1 MNAHFGSAGHLLKR
15 LFFSVL
21 PAKKSNAS
29 DELLSLLNSIE
40 LSLFNAQKRID
51 KNHSFRNVKKLIA
64 SSETTP
70 APDLLVACALHDV
83 GKIQSRFGLTGRVL
97 ATCVASVVG
106 LRRIDAWSRKSPK
119 SLSHRIAVYVRH
131 PEIGA
136 NLLMEAQSNRIAIVW
151 ARDHHKRLDESTLDP
166 SLFIILSEADRA

>member
-1 MNAHFGSAGHLLKR
+1 MCIR
-15 LFFSVL
+15 
-21 PAKKSNAS
+21 
-29 DELLSLLNSIE
+29 D
-40 LSLFNAQKRID
+40 R
-51 KNHSFRNVKKLIA
+51 
-64 SSETTP
+64 
-70 APDLLVACALHDV
+70 HDV

-106 LRRIDAWSRKSPK
+106 LRRIDAWSRNSPK
-119 SLSHRIAVYVRH
+119 SLSHRISVYVRH